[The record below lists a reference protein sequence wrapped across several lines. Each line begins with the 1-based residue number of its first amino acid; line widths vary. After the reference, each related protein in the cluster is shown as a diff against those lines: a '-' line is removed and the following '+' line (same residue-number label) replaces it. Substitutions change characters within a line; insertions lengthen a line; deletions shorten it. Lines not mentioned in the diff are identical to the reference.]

1 MNKKLADKIKE
12 GPPDGIPYFTWR
24 MGLGFHPDGA
34 IRCKRCGATDEMR
47 ICSYC
52 KQGK

>member
-1 MNKKLADKIKE
+1 MRKAVGKPSSE
-12 GPPDGIPYFTWR
+12 CPPNIPYFTWR
-24 MGLGFHPDGA
+24 MGQGFHPDGFV
-34 IRCKRCGATDEMR
+34 RCKHCGATDEKR